1 MTASTA
7 QGEPVRAYVAFGANL
22 GDPVSAYQHALDAID
37 RLPGTTIVRRSSLY
51 RTDPIG
57 VRGQPDYINAVVEL
71 ATEMPAEALLEALLE
86 IEVTAGRTRQSH
98 RAPRTLDLDLLLYAD
113 AVIDTPRLQVPH
125 PRMHR
130 RAFVLIPLAEIA
142 PYAEIPGHGRAQ
154 GLLATVSDQKVT
166 RLQGPHH
173 GHQA

>member
-1 MTASTA
+1 MTASPVH
-7 QGEPVRAYVAFGANL
+7 GKKVRAFVAFGANL
-22 GDPVSAYQHALDAID
+22 GDPVSAYHHALDAIG
-37 RLPGTTIVRRSSLY
+37 RLPGTSVVRRSSLY

-71 ATEMPAEALLEALLE
+71 ATDMPAEDLLEALLE
-86 IEVTAGRTRQSH
+86 IEITAGRTRQSH

-130 RAFVLIPLAEIA
+130 RAFVLVPLAEIA
-142 PYAEIPGHGRAQ
+142 PDTEIPGHGRVSA
-154 GLLATVSDQKVT
+154 LLPRVSDQLVT
-166 RLQGPHH
+166 RL
-173 GHQA
+173 